1 VAGQKSGVSKRPRPR
16 AGRTLLWILLII
28 AVLIAASLM
37 FGGFQKGTKAAPGA
51 LPHNVPRVPGRALTV
66 G

>member
-1 VAGQKSGVSKRPRPR
+1 M
-16 AGRTLLWILLII
+16 WIVLII
-28 AVLIAASLM
+28 AVLVVLSLM

-51 LPHNVPRVPGRALTV
+51 LPREPAPALTL